1 MTEKLVRTMIAFN
14 SVKLLKRQLV
24 FLMTIDRKAPDGIR
38 FAKREN
44 TVSTRVIR
52 RTLYVIM

>member
-1 MTEKLVRTMIAFN
+1 MIAFS

>member
-24 FLMTIDRKAPDGIR
+24 FL
-38 FAKREN
+38 
-44 TVSTRVIR
+44 RVE
-52 RTLYVIM
+52 L

>member
-24 FLMTIDRKAPDGIR
+24 FLGV
-38 FAKREN
+38 E
-44 TVSTRVIR
+44 
-52 RTLYVIM
+52 L

>member
-24 FLMTIDRKAPDGIR
+24 FLGVK
-38 FAKREN
+38 
-44 TVSTRVIR
+44 
-52 RTLYVIM
+52 L